1 MSDELRRRKL
11 EAMRAQLGK
20 SPTPPKPV
28 QDEEKILTDETKEAV
43 IAASKVTAEKAKEGF
58 HFLKRQT
65 EKVAEVAKERLT
77 KKIVEPEPITPAVE
91 EVQAPEIEEPAT
103 VIQVVEKILEVSPEP
118 DPQAHIFEDL
128 VAFVPQPEPEPQET
142 PTEPAA
148 EEAFELDTPEQA
160 SLPRVVE
167 EPKKGKGKVVAA
179 AGAGVLLVL
188 AFGTWIFVKPES
200 KTVPANVEVEALP
213 SSPVVQEPTPV
224 PTPAVPEP
232 EPVKPVE
239 SEPEPIK
246 EVIPDPVPEVK
257 TEPVKAPVPAEK
269 PKKAPVQKPTS
280 EIKKEASWQEKAN
293 ADLDN
298 LLKD

>member
-43 IAASKVTAEKAKEGF
+43 IAASKVAGEKTKEGF
-58 HFLKRQT
+58 HFLKKQT
-65 EKVAEVAKERLT
+65 EKLAEVAKEKLT
-77 KKIVEPEPITPAVE
+77 KKIVEPEPTTPAVE
-91 EVQAPEIEEPAT
+91 EVQVPEIEESAK
-103 VIQVVEKILEVSPEP
+103 IIEVVEQVLEVSPEP

-148 EEAFELDTPEQA
+148 EEALELQE
-160 SLPRVVE
+160 SLPRVLE

-200 KTVPANVEVEALP
+200 KTVPATPEVEALP
-213 SSPVVQEPTPV
+213 SPPVVQE

-232 EPVKPVE
+232 EPVQPVE

-269 PKKAPVQKPTS
+269 PKKVSTPKPAP
-280 EIKKEASWQEKAN
+280 EIKKEVKESSWQEKAN

-298 LLKD
+298 LLND